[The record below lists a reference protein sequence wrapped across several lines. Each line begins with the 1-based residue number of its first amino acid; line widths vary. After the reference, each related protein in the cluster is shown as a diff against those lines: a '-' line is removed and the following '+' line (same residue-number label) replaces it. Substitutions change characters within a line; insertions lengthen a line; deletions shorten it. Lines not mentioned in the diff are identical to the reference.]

1 MKSLFTQTLTSS
13 KWVQLKWRGSGGARN
28 LVTKLS
34 VKDKEWP
41 GSQMKTD
48 AGEAAQLQ
56 VTEK

>member
-1 MKSLFTQTLTSS
+1 MEGGGG
-13 KWVQLKWRGSGGARN
+13 RGARN
-28 LVTKLS
+28 LLTKIS

-41 GSQMKTD
+41 GSQKKTD

>member
-13 KWVQLKWRGSGGARN
+13 KWVQLKWGGGARN
-28 LVTKLS
+28 LLTKLS

-41 GSQMKTD
+41 GSQKKTD